1 MKKNKIRTVKEIRK
15 LIDEVMLP
23 EYSYKTNFSSS
34 DFLVDIN
41 YNLVISANLVKEDNK
56 MIYKFILDTQF
67 LSSRE
72 ITYDELKML
81 TKIIDIL
88 EDNRK
93 FVLSRLKKY
102 TVEEWEEEQ
111 RIRKKRSD
119 EMLESL
125 KMMFEEH
132 MKSS

>member
-102 TVEEWEEEQ
+102 TVEEWEEEE

-119 EMLESL
+119 EMLEAL
-125 KMMFEEH
+125 KMMLEGH
-132 MKSS
+132 MKKN

>member
-102 TVEEWEEEQ
+102 TVEEWEKNKGLE
-111 RIRKKRSD
+111 KK
-119 EMLESL
+119 EV
-125 KMMFEEH
+125 
-132 MKSS
+132 MKC

>member
-23 EYSYKTNFSSS
+23 GYSYKTNFSSS

-102 TVEEWEEEQ
+102 TVEEWEEEEI
-111 RIRKKRSD
+111 IRKKRSD
-119 EMLESL
+119 EMLEAL
-125 KMMFEEH
+125 KMMLEGH
-132 MKSS
+132 MKKN